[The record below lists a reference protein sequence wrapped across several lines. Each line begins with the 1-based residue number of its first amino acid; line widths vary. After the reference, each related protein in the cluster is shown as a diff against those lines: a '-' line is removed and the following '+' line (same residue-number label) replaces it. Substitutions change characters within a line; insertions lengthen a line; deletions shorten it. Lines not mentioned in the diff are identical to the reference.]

1 MHAIIATGGKQYKVQ
16 AGDIIK
22 VEKLGVDAGTAYTF
36 DQVLGIIDGESTAFG
51 KPLISGASVTASVL
65 EDGKA
70 KKVIVY
76 KYKAKKGY
84 HRKKG
89 HRQPF
94 TRVKIDAINP
104 A

>member
-1 MHAIIATGGKQYKVQ
+1 MHAIIETGGKQLKVQ
-16 AGDIIK
+16 TGDIIN
-22 VEKLGVDAGTAYTF
+22 VEKLGVDAGMSYTF
-36 DQVLGIIDGESTAFG
+36 DRVLGIVDGESTVIG
-51 KPLISGASVTASVL
+51 KPVVAGASVTASVL
-65 EDGKA
+65 GDGKA
-70 KKVIVY
+70 KKIVVY

-94 TRVKIDAINP
+94 TRVKIEAINP

>member
-1 MHAIIATGGKQYKVQ
+1 MHAIIETGGKQYKVA
-16 AGDIIK
+16 AGDIIT
-22 VEKLGVDAGTAYTF
+22 VEKLSVDAGLSYTF
-36 DQVLGIIDGESTAFG
+36 DKVLGILDSESTVLG
-51 KPLISGASVTASVL
+51 RPLVVGASVTASVL
-65 EDGKA
+65 GDGKA

-76 KYKAKKGY
+76 KFKAKKGY

-94 TRVKIDAINP
+94 TRLNIEAINP